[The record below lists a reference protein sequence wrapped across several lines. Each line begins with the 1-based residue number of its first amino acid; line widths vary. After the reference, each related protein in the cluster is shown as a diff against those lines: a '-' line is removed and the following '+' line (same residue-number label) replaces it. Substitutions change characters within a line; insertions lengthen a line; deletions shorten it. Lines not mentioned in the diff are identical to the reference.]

1 MEAFAVNFLSD
12 SEVGNLSSIALDIPD
27 FEGTAT
33 MRIFANSSQAEIGC
47 FRAVMHNGRSFS
59 HPYAV
64 SSGLAVFTL
73 FAIISSFVTAIYGVS
88 LSHMRT
94 HYAHAFSVLVMF
106 EAFHTIYLSGALSVD
121 WPSVL
126 PAWRN
131 NFAWSAGI
139 IHAPSMVNSL
149 SSFSGVTGNASQ
161 VGGAGSAVINTEG
174 GLAQTIYGRSLA
186 AISAN
191 SGIFRRAEDGFN
203 ATDPWSYSWHGHP
216 VQPGLPMPGTWSAFA
231 GTLVPSRV
239 PSATAF
245 MVSLIWWLVAI
256 GVVIV
261 AITVAKFSLDLLAST
276 KFISKDGF
284 TYFRSHLPGYL
295 GFGVLRTILVASFPL
310 TTLALL
316 QFNMNAPS
324 GPIAIAAI
332 IFIILL
338 LGMGGIITYA
348 CYFRLRFGKYEMG
361 PDQIVFEQGKLFK
374 TVPFPA
380 ASRASKLGESETTA
394 KKFGSMPFFRI
405 DFVDSDPDRAS
416 IHKDEAYLKRFGWL
430 TAHYRRTRWWFFA
443 LWFSYQF
450 IRACFLGGGSR
461 SPLAQVYGF
470 FVLEIIAFVVFVK
483 LRPYEGQRNS
493 VVAVWMLGVCKIVT
507 AGFSIAFL
515 RDFGISRILST
526 VLGIIIVVVQAALA
540 VVVLT
545 LVVVSMMSS
554 WMSVHRNREEFRP
567 EALDSV
573 RVRYYEHMQDA
584 APDMPPPPK
593 PDPSTILPP
602 ARTFSV
608 NKVRRARKIEDED
621 EDAISELDKDNDN
634 AVQFAPINR
643 PSRTN
648 SVSSRYS
655 VGSLPRRARQTRASW
670 SSKDFAEWDTQFDR
684 PDSSL
689 GSIRATQHN
698 RQRSNSLRQQAQI
711 NSASQ
716 TSLRINPD
724 LYERPDF
731 SGNIRRPPLTPAHEV
746 AEEQAMDSD
755 RVESVDEKETLE
767 TEASAAGP
775 SATELAPKADVSP
788 PSSPKDTEPF
798 PTFDEKQDFKP

>member
-1 MEAFAVNFLSD
+1 VEAFAVNFLTD
-12 SEVGNLSSIALDIPD
+12 ADVGNLSSIALDIPD

-33 MRIFANSSQAEIGC
+33 MRIFANSSQTEIGC

-64 SSGLAVFTL
+64 SSGLAGFTL
-73 FAIISSFVTAIYGVS
+73 FAIVSSFITAIYGVS
-88 LSHMRT
+88 ISHMRT
-94 HYAHAFSVLVMF
+94 HYAHAFSVLVLF
-106 EAFHTIYLSGALSVD
+106 EAFHTIYLTGALSVD

-139 IHAPSMVNSL
+139 IRAPGMVDSL
-149 SSFSGVTGNASQ
+149 SGFSGVTGNASQ
-161 VGGAGSAVINTEG
+161 VGGAGSAVINTDG
-174 GLAQTIYGRSLA
+174 GLAQAIYGRSMA
-186 AISAN
+186 ALSA
-191 SGIFRRAEDGFN
+191 SSELYRRSEDGFN
-203 ATDPWSYSWHGHP
+203 ATAPWPYSWHGHP

-231 GTLVPSRV
+231 GNLVPSRV

-245 MVSLIWWLVAI
+245 MVSFIWWLVAI

-261 AITVAKFSLDLLAST
+261 AITVAKLSLDLLTRT
-276 KFISKDGF
+276 KVIKSDGF
-284 TYFRSHLPGYL
+284 DYFRSHLPGYL
-295 GFGVLRTILVASFPL
+295 GFGVLRTVLVASFPL

-316 QFNMNAPS
+316 QFNMNAPA

-332 IFIILL
+332 VFVLLL
-338 LGMGGIITYA
+338 LGLGGLITYS

-380 ASRASKLGESETTA
+380 ASRASKLGEAETAA
-394 KKFGSMPFFRI
+394 KKYGSVPFFRI
-405 DFVDSDPDRAS
+405 GFVDEDPNRGS

-461 SPLAQVYGF
+461 SPLAQVFGL

-483 LRPYEGQRNS
+483 LRPYEGQRNA

-526 VLGIIIVVVQAALA
+526 VLGIIIIVIQAALA
-540 VVVLT
+540 LVVLA
-545 LVVVSMMSS
+545 LVVVSMVSS
-554 WMSVHRNREEFRP
+554 WMSIHRNRETFRP

-573 RVRYYEHMQDA
+573 RVRYYEHMQEA
-584 APDMPPPPK
+584 APDLPPSAK

-602 ARTFSV
+602 SRTFSV
-608 NKVRRARKIEDED
+608 NNVRRARKIEDED
-621 EDAISELDKDNDN
+621 EDAISELDKSGDN
-634 AVQFAPINR
+634 AAPFGPINR
-643 PSRTN
+643 PCRTN

-655 VGSLPRRARQTRASW
+655 VGSLPRRARPHRASW
-670 SSKDFAEWDTQFDR
+670 SAKDFAEWDQQQAER
-684 PDSSL
+684 PESAM
-689 GSIRATQHN
+689 GSIRGQHN
-698 RQRSNSLRQQAQI
+698 RQRSNSLRQQAHI

-724 LYERPDF
+724 LYERTDSANF
-731 SGNIRRPPLTPAHEV
+731 RRPPLTPAHEV
-746 AEEQAMDSD
+746 AEEQAMNLD
-755 RVESVDEKETLE
+755 RIVSNDEREE
-767 TEASAAGP
+767 AVPEASAKETTNKP
-775 SATELAPKADVSP
+775 DVSP

-798 PTFDEKQDFKP
+798 PILDEKQDIKP